1 MSPHRRLPISARH
14 AFALAFDLAVR
25 RDLLHSLVV
34 PLLLQTPWFF
44 ALALLPSLEDSRE
57 HLTQVTLVTAVS
69 LVGQSFSWLLIS
81 AMLRFRA
88 RSVFN
93 TPQGLHAPPVID
105 CYRQGLARV
114 PVLFVT
120 EFLRNLSF
128 SVSSFFLVFPVLYTS
143 FKFSMATEAVVLRDG
158 GPIAAFGRSF
168 HLTDGRFERWL
179 EMIVLSVVI
188 VLGICFFAPLLYL
201 AAPGPGWETYVKG
214 ALYVVFAVLPVIQYA
229 WTFFYL
235 RLEEIDVPMI
245 EVGPNYAEVA
255 RPATVLP
262 GPWAGRVG
270 GRPDLR
276 LVEVEPGTD
285 APPDADSTPKPVREP
300 EPLV

>member
-25 RDLLHSLVV
+25 RDALHSLVV

-93 TPQGLHAPPVID
+93 TPEGRHAAPALE
-105 CYRQGLARV
+105 CYREGLRRV
-114 PVLFVT
+114 PALFVT

-143 FKFSMATEAVVLRDG
+143 FKFSMATESVVLRDG
-158 GPIAAFGRSF
+158 GPFAAFQRSF
-168 HLTDGRFERWL
+168 RITEGRFERWL

-188 VLGICFFAPLLYL
+188 VLGICFFAPLLFL
-201 AAPGPGWETYVKG
+201 AAPGPGWEAYVKG
-214 ALYVVFAVLPVIQYA
+214 AFYVVFAILPVIQYA

-235 RLEEIDVPMI
+235 RLEEIDVP
-245 EVGPNYAEVA
+245 VVEVA
-255 RPATVLP
+255 PAYAATAATAATAAGAQVVR
-262 GPWAGRVG
+262 GPWPDPAGA

-276 LVEVEPGTD
+276 LVESLPDSEDDP
-285 APPDADSTPKPVREP
+285 APKG
-300 EPLV
+300 

>member
-1 MSPHRRLPISARH
+1 MSPHHRRQPISSRH

-25 RDLLHSLVV
+25 RDALHSLVV

-44 ALALLPSLEDSRE
+44 ALALLPPLEESRE
-57 HLTQVTLVTAVS
+57 RLTQITLVTAIS

-93 TPQGLHAPPVID
+93 TPEGRHAAPALD

-114 PVLFVT
+114 PALFVT

-128 SVSSFFLVFPVLYTS
+128 SVSSFFLIFPVLYTS
-143 FKFSMATEAVVLRDG
+143 FKFSMATETVVLRDG
-158 GPIAAFGRSF
+158 SPFASFGRSF
-168 HLTDGRFERWL
+168 HLTEGRFERWL
-179 EMIVLSVVI
+179 EMIVISVVI

-201 AAPGPGWETYVKG
+201 AAPGPGWQTYVKG
-214 ALYVVFAVLPVIQYA
+214 ALYVVFAILPIIQYA

-245 EVGPNYAEVA
+245 EVEPNYAAAEQ
-255 RPATVLP
+255 PANLVR
-262 GPWAGRVG
+262 GPWAGAS

-276 LVEVEPGTD
+276 LVQAEAEVEPG
-285 APPDADSTPKPVREP
+285 ADSAPIDDPSPKG
-300 EPLV
+300 